1 MKSYYKIKKDAQSLN
16 EDKLNI
22 SKGSEDENKPLHLMI
37 DIGSISSLDPRLK
50 TDNNQTMGASNNNMT
65 DQGEEN
71 HLKASQ
77 MKDSKERSLPQV
89 DSSNNNL
96 TIVRSKNTSTDC
108 DQDEDKAFKLKL
120 AMCLWGKWVTH
131 EVILTESKIS
141 NLQLFNAHT
150 VWSKKGIKWMSL
162 PSIGS
167 SGDII
172 VIWNDFKYKVI
183 NTKLGIH
190 SVSINFS
197 NSTGHWWLTS
207 VYGPSKSID
216 RSIFWNELTI
226 LQQHCLPYWL
236 LAGDFNIFRWK
247 SETNAK
253 NLDTRNMAFFNDFIQ
268 ANELIDPPLTNNNFT
283 WSNLRINP
291 TFSHL
296 DRFLYIPQ

>member
-120 AMCLWGKWVTH
+120 VK
-131 EVILTESKIS
+131 
-141 NLQLFNAHT
+141 
-150 VWSKKGIKWMSL
+150 
-162 PSIGS
+162 
-167 SGDII
+167 
-172 VIWNDFKYKVI
+172 
-183 NTKLGIH
+183 
-190 SVSINFS
+190 
-197 NSTGHWWLTS
+197 
-207 VYGPSKSID
+207 
-216 RSIFWNELTI
+216 R
-226 LQQHCLPYWL
+226 
-236 LAGDFNIFRWK
+236 
-247 SETNAK
+247 
-253 NLDTRNMAFFNDFIQ
+253 
-268 ANELIDPPLTNNNFT
+268 
-283 WSNLRINP
+283 
-291 TFSHL
+291 
-296 DRFLYIPQ
+296 